1 MDKNKKSKNKKVTS
15 KSLILRICVL
25 AFTVYAAI
33 SLVEMQ
39 VEISARRQMLD
50 ELKKS
55 VDIQKTANRELER
68 QLDAGLTTEKIER
81 IAREK
86 LDYVY
91 PNEKI
96 YIDIS
101 GS

>member
-1 MDKNKKSKNKKVTS
+1 MDKRRRNKNQKKAS
-15 KSLILRICVL
+15 KSMVLGICILTFML
-25 AFTVYAAI
+25 YAAFY
-33 SLVEMQ
+33 LVEMQ
-39 VEISARRQMLD
+39 VEILSRKQMLD

-55 VDIQKTANRELER
+55 VEIQRTANRELER